1 VIRYRLIFFL
11 LLITSPAWA
20 QQQQQEEDAYKRE
33 FNYGINF
40 NTNAGL
46 IGGGVLK
53 SSRYLSENW
62 SKFLALEVVEVKH
75 PKENRLFSV
84 TGSSFIAGKSNYL
97 YVMRPQYGR
106 EYIFFRKAPESG
118 VQVNGIFAVGPSF
131 GLLVPYYIVYDYAV
145 SGGPNNDRDLRTEP
159 YDPDKH
165 KSFEKIHGNAG
176 FFTGFGHMDVNLGAH
191 LKTGLS
197 FEYGRYREDVTG
209 VEVGFLMEAYP
220 KELLI
225 ISGARNTG
233 FFTSAYLTLYYGRR
247 K

>member
-1 VIRYRLIFFL
+1 MTRYRLIFFL
-11 LLITSPAWA
+11 LLLSTGAWA
-20 QQQQQEEDAYKRE
+20 QQQEEEAYKRE

-46 IGGGVLK
+46 IGVGMLK
-53 SSRYLSENW
+53 SSRYINENW
-62 SKFLALEVVEVKH
+62 SKFLAVEVVEVKH

-97 YVMRPQYGR
+97 YVVRPQYGR
-106 EYIFFRKAPESG
+106 EYVFFRKAPESG
-118 VQVNGIFAVGPSF
+118 VQVNGIIAVGPSL
-131 GLLVPYYIVYDYAV
+131 GLLVPYYVVYDYSV
-145 SGGPNNDRDLRTEP
+145 SGGPNTDRVLRTEP
-159 YDPDKH
+159 YDPEKH
-165 KSFEKIHGNAG
+165 KSFEKIQGNPG
-176 FFTGFGHMDVNLGAH
+176 FYTGFAHMKINPGAH

-209 VEVGFLMEAYP
+209 VEVGFLAEAYP

-225 ISGARNTG
+225 ISGAKNTG

>member
-1 VIRYRLIFFL
+1 VIRYRLILFL
-11 LLITSPAWA
+11 LLISTSAWA
-20 QQQQQEEDAYKRE
+20 QQPQDEEAYKRE

-46 IGGGVLK
+46 IGGGMLK
-53 SSRYLSENW
+53 SSRYLNQNW

-118 VQVNGIFAVGPSF
+118 VQVNGVFAVGPSF
-131 GLLVPYYIVYDYAV
+131 GLLVPYYIVYDYSV
-145 SGGPNNDRDLRTEP
+145 SGGPTSDRDLRTEP
-159 YDPDKH
+159 YDPVKH

-176 FFTGFGHMDVNLGAH
+176 FFTGFGSMKVNPGAH
-191 LKTGLS
+191 VKAGLS

-209 VEVGFLMEAYP
+209 VEVGFLLEAYP

-225 ISGARNTG
+225 ISGAKNSST
-233 FFTSAYLTLYYGRR
+233 FTSAYLTLYYGRR